1 MDALKAIYGTGA
13 GIFGACA
20 LITGGFFVYFV
31 VKGRVAA
38 KNLAVD
44 HVHWLKSIWIYL
56 LLFTNFLL
64 MSCLY
69 ATNAVGYG
77 FYVKANLRVINVI
90 RWLTLAVVG
99 TLFQGCLAYTM
110 TNDHRTWNE
119 AKKMKKSSY
128 AGAQNFFILFYYA
141 LSQAAIF
148 FATITVNR
156 NAHILCMV
164 ASIVFFIV
172 SVLLY
177 FFPDNKIVV
186 DDRGTTRDLVFG
198 TGIMNKAMATGVR
211 DIEVAIMYSYRLC
224 FLVFLIL
231 TYVLNYIIWF
241 LSRSNDISDAIAL
254 RDEAIAYLVSD
265 FFFLVPFA
273 CIMVGL
279 TIFYRLKTIA
289 MKDATTGEMNF
300 QSRSS
305 PPQNSLLTRPF
316 LAKK

>member
-1 MDALKAIYGTGA
+1 MEALKAIYGTGA
-13 GIFGACA
+13 GIFGLCA
-20 LITGGFFVYFV
+20 LITGGFFIYFV
-31 VKGRVAA
+31 AKGRITA
-38 KNLAVD
+38 KNIAVD

-64 MSCLY
+64 MACLY

-77 FYVKANLRVINVI
+77 FYVKANLHVINVI

-99 TLFQGCLAYTM
+99 TLFQGCLAYIM

-119 AKKMKKSSY
+119 AKKKKSTHVS
-128 AGAQNFFILFYYA
+128 AQNFFILFYYC

-164 ASIVFFIV
+164 ASIVTFALSVAFYFI
-172 SVLLY
+172 
-177 FFPDNKIVV
+177 PDNKMSIEK
-186 DDRGTTRDLVFG
+186 GSARDHLFM
-198 TGIMNKAMATGVR
+198 TGMNKAMSSGMR
-211 DIEVAIMYSYRLC
+211 NIEAAIMYSYRLS

-241 LSRSNDISDAIAL
+241 LSRSNDISDAISL

-273 CIMVGL
+273 CIMIGL

-289 MKDATTGEMNF
+289 VKDATTGAMSY
-300 QSRSS
+300 QR
-305 PPQNSLLTRPF
+305 PLQASLQTRPY
-316 LAKK
+316 LANK